1 MWFTNLLEFENPGRG
16 ELKLFVDD
24 VRLFLRDVL
33 FEFREFQVLFEGND
47 DLFNRA
53 RAAFTSKEMTSGLV
67 ELTEAINS
75 IEPKIMERHGLHGSN
90 LRFKFGVLGHISSE
104 FQRRLSGQF
113 TVRGWFQRIVA
124 AIDALLDSLIDAT
137 GGAGGLIKEFKDALG
152 ALAIPRS

>member
-1 MWFTNLLEFENPGRG
+1 MWFTNLLEFENPDRE

-33 FEFREFQVLFEGND
+33 FEFLEFQALFEGND
-47 DLFNRA
+47 ELLNKA
-53 RAAFTSKEMTSGLV
+53 RAAFGSEEMTSGFA

-75 IEPKIMERHGLHGSN
+75 INPKNMESHGLYGSN

-104 FQRRLSGQF
+104 FPRRMSDQF

-137 GGAGGLIKEFKDALG
+137 AGAGGLIKEFKDALG
-152 ALAIPRS
+152 ALAISRT

>member
-1 MWFTNLLEFENPGRG
+1 MWFTNLLKFENPDRE

-33 FEFREFQVLFEGND
+33 EFREFQVLFEGND

-53 RAAFTSKEMTSGLV
+53 RGAFGSEEMASGFA
-67 ELTEAINS
+67 ELTEAIKS
-75 IEPKIMERHGLHGSN
+75 IEPKLMQRHGLYGSN
-90 LRFKFGVLGHISSE
+90 LRFKFGVLGHISNE
-104 FQRRLSGQF
+104 FQGRLSERF

-124 AIDALLDSLIDAT
+124 AIDALLDSLIAAT

-152 ALAIPRS
+152 ALAISRS